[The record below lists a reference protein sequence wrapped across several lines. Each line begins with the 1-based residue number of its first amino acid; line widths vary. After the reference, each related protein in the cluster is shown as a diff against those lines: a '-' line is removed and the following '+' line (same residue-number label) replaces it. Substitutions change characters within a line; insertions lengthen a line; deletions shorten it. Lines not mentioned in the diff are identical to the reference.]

1 MKKYKYKFNK
11 KLLIVGIIG
20 ILVAIACIVVGVL
33 RFINLNSQDVKIT
46 TYQYISFALIII
58 LPIAYMVIAISA
70 YFNSYY
76 YITESEVVL
85 KWGVLA
91 NKFKLSDIK
100 EVKLLTNE
108 SKLELFFKDDTYFV
122 IATQKEWFDKFV
134 DEIKAQKPNIEYVV
148 ITNPEKK
155 DN

>member
-20 ILVAIACIVVGVL
+20 IIVAIACIVVGVL
-33 RFINLNSQDVKIT
+33 RFINLNNQDVKIT
-46 TYQYISFALIII
+46 TYQYISFALIIV

-76 YITESEVVL
+76 YITEMEVVL

-91 NKFKLSDIK
+91 NKFKLSDVK

-108 SKLELFFKDDTYFV
+108 SKLELSFKDDTYFV
-122 IATQKEWFDKFV
+122 IITQKEWFEQFV
-134 DEIKAQKPNIEYVV
+134 DEIKSKKPNIDYIV
-148 ITNPEKK
+148 ITNPENK

>member
-11 KLLIVGIIG
+11 KLIIVGIIG

-33 RFINLNSQDVKIT
+33 RFINLNNQDVKIT
-46 TYQYISFALIII
+46 SYQYITFALVII
-58 LPIAYMVIAISA
+58 LPVAYMIIAISA

-100 EVKLLTNE
+100 EVKLITND
-108 SKLELFFKDDTYFV
+108 SKLELSFKDDTYFV
-122 IATQKEWFDKFV
+122 ILTQKEWFEEFV
-134 DEIKAQKPNIEYVV
+134 DEIKNKKPNIEYIV

-155 DN
+155 GN